1 MLLGREAFFFLIG
14 LKLSYK
20 VVLVS
25 AVVVV

>member
-14 LKLSYK
+14 LKLPYK